1 MTLEALALTL
11 AGLVLL
17 VVVYRRDRARA
28 RAERAALFEPALP
41 LFDGYCV
48 TQRALDYPVL
58 VGSYRGFEVVLEP
71 VVDQVAVRKLPVLWL
86 KASVRSPIP
95 YEGVFDYLARAAGT
109 EFYSPSAE
117 LPVRLEVPEDWPQHA
132 VIRTDNPE
140 AMPPSERLSPHMA
153 LFEDARAK
161 ELLVTPKG
169 VRIVYLIAEARRSSY
184 LFLRS
189 ADFRNVRLAPEL
201 ARELLDRAI
210 RLCQDLA
217 PDEPVEEIQG
227 RAAARR

>member
-11 AGLVLL
+11 VGIVLL

-28 RAERAALFEPALP
+28 QAERDSFFAPALA
-41 LFDGYCV
+41 LFDGYRV
-48 TQRALDYPVL
+48 TRRELDYPVL
-58 VGSYRGFEVVLEP
+58 IASYRGFEVVLEP

-86 KASVRSPIP
+86 KVGVRAPIP
-95 YEGVFDYLARAAGT
+95 YRGVFDYLARVAGT

-117 LPVRLEVPEDWPQHA
+117 LPVRVEVPEGWPPHA
-132 VIRTDNPE
+132 VIRSDDPE
-140 AMPPSERLSPHMA
+140 AMPPPERLSPHMA
-153 LFEDARAK
+153 LFEDPRAK

-169 VRIVYLIAEARRSSY
+169 VRLVYLIAEARRATY

-189 ADFRNVRLAPEL
+189 ADFRSTQLAPEL
-201 ARELLDRAI
+201 ARSLLDRAI

-217 PDEPVEEIQG
+217 HHEPVEEVQG
-227 RAAARR
+227 PAAASH